1 MELRLYNS
9 LKFGLLGGLVAA
21 SERHDAAYQKAVEA
35 YGPESETGIKKW
47 ARDAIADWLA
57 RYNQLVSRP
66 VRLRYYQILALYFT
80 EAVLREVREQGVGK
94 GSELNGLRRNMLA
107 YWMATGSG
115 KTLLMHLNIL
125 QYIAH
130 IGGMQ
135 AFDELQI
142 ILTTPGVNLIDQH
155 RRELT
160 PLIDALNRQ
169 CANRIKLTVESTGSL
184 LNHEWG
190 YFNLPPSS
198 RVFRLVLVD
207 EGHIGL
213 AGGGKDAGAFKTL
226 RHDLAD
232 FPNAFLFEYS
242 ATYHGI
248 SDKHVAEY
256 GDQIVYDYNYYRFY
270 KDGYGKD
277 YAIQKV
283 AADDVARGEEA
294 WANFQT
300 AFETLAD
307 KLAVH
312 EALRLRSDGLGFVSA
327 FADKPLIAFMG
338 NTVEDKK
345 KEGKGDDDEVSD
357 IRKLLAYLA
366 KLSTAQRARLAS
378 VFNGDHVGH
387 LTLTRCAAVT
397 DEIYLSWGDG
407 AYWGIVNVGNGDR
420 FFNESEGHPELKNE
434 RGEPLVQLRK
444 AAIVERRYQFSD
456 IDLPASPINVLVG
469 SRKFAE
475 GWNCYRVSVIG
486 LINLGSSKGNK
497 IIQIFGRG
505 VRLKGLQGD
514 GKRRFIEHAA
524 DYEGLVLDN
533 TPDNQLRRLETL
545 NVFSL
550 KASYLEVFLKG
561 LEAEMPRWVVERRV
575 PVQAQNLKLG
585 KSTESFEQYA
595 AKLPIFKV
603 GRDDSEPRL
612 LATLSVASGVPKW
625 QWAYFRD
632 GTEESG
638 ELARFG
644 VSMDMRPNVNDAAH
658 NLAQDLRDAVAA
670 SEAGFLPMPEL
681 NSKLQALQRG
691 RRMQLLAQ
699 AGAQV
704 SALTVA
710 QLLGLVD
717 AVTYH
722 RRWDDLGWAA
732 REQLLQQA
740 MTEALAQLHN
750 KLVYDINKRRYR
762 FGEPLRQS
770 APGEPG
776 DFISH
781 YDLRIEFD
789 QDADQKNFER
799 TYPAP
804 ELPKQLPLD
813 LLESRHIYA
822 PLFQSSENKAVG
834 HPADKGFKFKALA
847 ISPDA
852 LNPGERKFVQDLHIF
867 LANPVNQGRLK
878 AFDFYL
884 MRNVESLRSVGVYL
898 DTETRAYY
906 PDFVLWAVSDK
917 KTHVLLVDPKG
928 QSGIKNWDSLD
939 AFNAKVKLAK
949 SQDLLDLANKLSTQ
963 AKKVLKVDSFILLR
977 KSSPL
982 GTAKGSS
989 YNLDDVQRLESLH
1002 ILHLNWAPSN
1012 AQGKVLDEDGDTLP
1026 PPPQERCYLER
1037 MFACAGMLST
1047 Y

>member
-47 ARDAIADWLA
+47 ARDAIADWLV

-80 EAVLREVREQGVGK
+80 EAVLREVREQGADRGV
-94 GSELNGLRRNMLA
+94 ELNGLRRNMLA

-125 QYIAH
+125 QYIDH

-142 ILTTPGVNLIDQH
+142 VLTTPGVNLIDQH

-184 LNHEWG
+184 LNHEQG

-226 RHDLAD
+226 RYDLAD

-283 AADDVARGEEA
+283 ASDDVAKGEEA
-294 WANFQT
+294 WTNFQL

-307 KLAVH
+307 KLSVH
-312 EALRLRSDGLGFVSA
+312 EALRLSDGGLGFVSA

-366 KLSTAQRARLAS
+366 KLSPAQRARLAR
-378 VFNGDHVGH
+378 VFNGDHVGP

-407 AYWGIVNVGNGDR
+407 AYWGIVNVGNGDK
-420 FFNESEGHPELKNE
+420 FFNDSENHPELLGTHKK
-434 RGEPLVQLRK
+434 PLVQLRK
-444 AAIVERRYQFSD
+444 AAIVERRFQFSD
-456 IDLPASPINVLVG
+456 IDLTGSSINVLVG

-505 VRLKGLQGD
+505 VRLRGLKGD
-514 GKRRFIEHAA
+514 GKRRAIEHLT
-524 DYEGLVLDN
+524 DYDALIKEDTAENG
-533 TPDNQLRRLETL
+533 LRRLETL

-550 KASYLEVFLKG
+550 KASYLETFLKG
-561 LEAEMPRWVVERRV
+561 LEQELPRWIVERRV
-575 PVQAQNLKLG
+575 AVEAQTLKLG
-585 KSTESFEQYA
+585 KTTESFAQYSK
-595 AKLPIFKV
+595 KLPIFKV

-612 LATLSVASGVPKW
+612 LATLNFKEGKPVW
-625 QWAYFRD
+625 HWAYFHAD
-632 GTEESG
+632 GEEIG
-638 ELARFG
+638 ELARINLR
-644 VSMDMRPNVNDAAH
+644 MDYRPDVADAAV
-658 NLAQDLRDAVAA
+658 NLAADLRQAVKQG
-670 SEAGFLPMPEL
+670 EAGFLPSADWRRRLDAHLKARKMQCLVQDGGTVRPMALGDLLGLVNEVFYSRAWAEL
-681 NSKLQALQRG
+681 SFALRE
-691 RRMQLLAQ
+691 QLLAQ
-699 AGAQV
+699 TLSDA
-704 SALTVA
+704 VA
-710 QLLGLVD
+710 QLHGKLI
-717 AVTYH
+717 Y
-722 RRWDDLGWAA
+722 DL
-732 REQLLQQA
+732 
-740 MTEALAQLHN
+740 
-750 KLVYDINKRRYR
+750 NKRRYR

-770 APGEPG
+770 AEGESG
-776 DFISH
+776 DFINH

-789 QDADQKNFER
+789 KEADKAKFEA
-799 TYPAP
+799 TYPSP
-804 ELPKQLPLD
+804 NLPTQLPLT
-813 LLESRHIYA
+813 LRESRHLYA
-822 PLFQSSENKAVG
+822 PLLKNAE
-834 HPADKGFKFKALA
+834 DKEVKLCFTFKTLS

-852 LNPGERKFVQDLHIF
+852 LNPGERKFVQDLHVF
-867 LANPVNQGRLK
+867 LSNPVNQGRLRK
-878 AFDFYL
+878 FDFYL

-898 DTETRAYY
+898 DSETRAYY

-928 QSGIKNWDSLD
+928 QSGIQNWESLKD
-939 AFNAKVKLAK
+939 PYNAKVALAT
-949 SQDLLDLANKLSTQ
+949 SPELLELARQLTSVSGK
-963 AKKVLKVDSFILLR
+963 AAKVDSFILLR
-977 KSSPL
+977 KTSPL
-982 GTAKGSS
+982 GRANGAH
-989 YNLDDVQRLESLH
+989 YDLAQVEDMQRRH
-1002 ILHLNWAPSN
+1002 VMHLNWAPAN
-1012 AQGKVLDEDGDTLP
+1012 EQGGRFDEEGNPVSQP
-1026 PPPQERCYLER
+1026 PDQRCYVER
-1037 MFACAGMLST
+1037 MLACAGLL
-1047 Y
+1047 

>member
-1 MELRLYNS
+1 MELRLYHH
-9 LKFGLLGGLVAA
+9 LKRELLGGLAAA
-21 SERHDAAYQKAVEA
+21 SERHDPAYQKAVEA
-35 YGPESETGIKKW
+35 YAAEAETGIRKW
-47 ARDAIADWLA
+47 AREAIADWLNH
-57 RYNQLVSRP
+57 YNRLMSRP

-80 EAVLREVREQGVGK
+80 EQVLREERAAGVG
-94 GSELNGLRRNMLA
+94 LNGVQRNKLA

-135 AFDELQI
+135 AFDELQV

-184 LNHEWG
+184 LNHERG

-213 AGGGKDAGAFKTL
+213 AGGGKEAGAFKQL
-226 RHDLAD
+226 RHNLAD

-248 SDKHVAEY
+248 NDKYVDEY
-256 GDQIVYDYNYYRFY
+256 GDQIVYDYNYYRFF

-277 YAIQKV
+277 YSLQKV
-283 AADDVARGEEA
+283 AADDIDRGQEA

-300 AFETLAD
+300 AFLTLAD

-312 EALRLRSDGLGFVSA
+312 DELRLKDDGLGFVNS

-345 KEGKGDDDEVSD
+345 KEGKGQDDEVSD

-366 KLSTAQRARLAS
+366 KLTPEQRRQLAP
-378 VFNGDHVGH
+378 VFNGDATDNLMGP

-407 AYWGIVNVGNGDR
+407 AYWGIVNVGNGDK
-420 FFNESEGHPELKNE
+420 FFNDSENHPELLDAHKK
-434 RGEPLVQLRK
+434 PLTQLRK
-444 AAIVERRYQFSD
+444 AVIVERRFQFSD
-456 IDLPASPINVLVG
+456 IDLPGSTINVLVG

-505 VRLKGLQGD
+505 VRLRGLKGD
-514 GKRRFIEHAA
+514 GKRRAIAHLA
-524 DYEGLVLDN
+524 DYDALVGEDTAEN
-533 TPDNQLRRLETL
+533 RLRRLETL

-550 KASYLEVFLKG
+550 KASYLETFLKG
-561 LEAEMPRWVVERRV
+561 LEQELPRWIVERRV
-575 PVQAQNLKLG
+575 VVEAQSLKLG
-585 KSTESFEQYA
+585 KAVESFEQYSK
-595 AKLPIFKV
+595 KLPIFKV

-612 LATLSVASGVPKW
+612 LATLSFKDGKPAW
-625 QWAYFRD
+625 HWAYFHTD
-632 GTEESG
+632 GEESG
-638 ELARFG
+638 ELARLNLR
-644 VSMDMRPNVNDAAH
+644 MDYRPDVADEAV
-658 NLAQDLRDAVAA
+658 NLAEELRQAVKQGMD
-670 SEAGFLPMPEL
+670 GFLPL
-681 NSKLQALQRG
+681 ADWRRRLDAHLQARKMQWRVEDGGTVRPLALGDLLGLVNEVLYSRPWAQLGFALRE
-691 RRMQLLAQ
+691 QLLAQ
-699 AGAQV
+699 TLSDA
-704 SALTVA
+704 VA
-710 QLLGLVD
+710 QLHGKLI
-717 AVTYH
+717 Y
-722 RRWDDLGWAA
+722 DL
-732 REQLLQQA
+732 
-740 MTEALAQLHN
+740 
-750 KLVYDINKRRYR
+750 NKRRYR

-770 APGEPG
+770 ADGEPG

-781 YDLRIEFD
+781 YDLRIEFEKE
-789 QDADQKNFER
+789 ADKAKFEAA
-799 TYPAP
+799 YPSP
-804 ELPKQLPLD
+804 GLPTQLPLTFQ
-813 LLESRHIYA
+813 EPRHLYA
-822 PLFQSSENKAVG
+822 PLLKNAE
-834 HPADKGFKFKALA
+834 DKEVKQGFTFKALS

-852 LNPGERKFVQDLHIF
+852 LNPGERKFVQDLHVF
-867 LANPVNQGRLK
+867 LGSPVNQGRLRK
-878 AFDFYL
+878 FDFYL

-898 DTETRAYY
+898 DSETRAYY

-928 QSGIKNWDSLD
+928 QSGIQNWESLKD
-939 AFNAKVKLAK
+939 PYNAKVALATSPDLVELAK
-949 SQDLLDLANKLSTQ
+949 RLASISGK
-963 AKKVLKVDSFILLR
+963 AAKVDSFIVLR
-977 KSSPL
+977 KTSPL
-982 GTAKGSS
+982 GRAKGAH
-989 YNLDDVQRLESLH
+989 YDLAQVEDMQRRHVMHLD
-1002 ILHLNWAPSN
+1002 WAP
-1012 AQGKVLDEDGDTLP
+1012 ADEHGRRFDEEGDAVSDP
-1026 PPPQERCYLER
+1026 PDQQCYVER
-1037 MFACAGMLST
+1037 MFACAGLL
-1047 Y
+1047 

>member
-9 LKFGLLGGLVAA
+9 LKLGLLGGLAPA

-35 YGPESETGIKKW
+35 YGPESETGMKKW
-47 ARDAIADWLA
+47 GRDAIADWLA
-57 RYNQLVSRP
+57 RYNLLVSRP

-80 EAVLREVREQGVGK
+80 EAVLREVREQGPGTSAGLK
-94 GSELNGLRRNMLA
+94 GMGRNMLA

-142 ILTTPGVNLIDQH
+142 VLTTPGVNLIDQH
-155 RRELT
+155 RRELS
-160 PLIDALNRQ
+160 PLVDALNRQ
-169 CANRIKLTVESTGSL
+169 CANRIQLTVASTGSL
-184 LNHEWG
+184 LNHERG

-213 AGGGKDAGAFKTL
+213 AGGGKEAGAFKTL
-226 RHDLAD
+226 RHNLAD

-277 YAIQKV
+277 YHLQKV
-283 AADDVARGEEA
+283 ASDGVAKGEEA
-294 WANFQT
+294 WTNFQA

-307 KLAVH
+307 KLTIH
-312 EALRLRSDGLGFVSA
+312 EELRLSDHGLGFVSA

-345 KEGKGDDDEVSD
+345 KEGKSDDDEVSD

-366 KLSTAQRARLAS
+366 KLTPVQRERLAP
-378 VFNGDHVGH
+378 VFNGDHTGR

-407 AYWGIVNVGNGDR
+407 AYWGIVNVGNGDK
-420 FFNESEGHPELKNE
+420 FFNESEGHPELKSE

-444 AAIVERRYQFSD
+444 APIVERRFQFGD

-505 VRLKGLQGD
+505 VRLKGLLAD
-514 GKRRFIEHAA
+514 GKRRFIAHVENH
-524 DYEGLVLDN
+524 DELVQDDTAEN
-533 TPDNQLRRLETL
+533 RLRRLETL

-550 KASYLEVFLKG
+550 KGTYLEVFLKG
-561 LEAEMPRWVVERRV
+561 LAQEMPRWVVERRV
-575 PVQAQNLKLG
+575 PVQAQSLKLG
-585 KSTESFEQYA
+585 KSSESFDQYA
-595 AKLPIFKV
+595 VKLPIFKV

-612 LATLSVASGVPKW
+612 LATLTLLNGAPKW
-625 QWAYFRD
+625 QWAYFH
-632 GTEESG
+632 GSKEESG
-638 ELARFG
+638 ELARLDLG
-644 VSMDMRPNVNDAAH
+644 LDARPDMADTPH
-658 NLAQDLRDAVAA
+658 NLAQFLRDAVSLGAA
-670 SEAGFLPMPEL
+670 SFLPLTEL
-681 NSKLQALQRG
+681 ERRLQALQRA
-691 RRMQLLAQ
+691 RCLQLLVQ
-699 AGAQV
+699 DG
-704 SALTVA
+704 SAVRPVGL
-710 QLLGLVD
+710 LDILGLVNE
-717 AVTYH
+717 VIYH
-722 RRWDDLGWAA
+722 RAWADMGFA
-732 REQLLQQA
+732 VREQLLSQTLSDA
-740 MTEALAQLHN
+740 IKQLHN
-750 KLVYDINKRRYR
+750 RLIYDLNKRRYR
-762 FGEPLRQS
+762 MGEPLRQS
-770 APGEPG
+770 VPGEPG
-776 DFISH
+776 DFVSH
-781 YDLRIEFD
+781 YDLRLEFD
-789 QDADQKNFER
+789 LQAQQHDFEYQ
-799 TYPAP
+799 YPAP
-804 ELPKQLPLD
+804 QLPTQLTLD

-822 PLFQSSENKAVG
+822 PLFQSAENKDV
-834 HPADKGFKFKALA
+834 KQGFKFKTLS

-852 LNPGERKFVQDLHIF
+852 LNPGERKFVQDLHTF
-867 LANPVNQGRLK
+867 LANPVNRGRLR

-906 PDFVLWAVSDK
+906 PDFVLWAVSTK

-928 QSGIKNWDSLD
+928 QSGIQDWNSLKT
-939 AFNAKVKLAK
+939 FNAKVDLAK
-949 SQDLLDLANKLSTQ
+949 STDLLELANKLG
-963 AKKVLKVDSFILLR
+963 AHAGKNFKVDSFILLR

-982 GTAKGSS
+982 GRANGAHYDEK
-989 YNLDDVQRLESLH
+989 LVEAMQAQH
-1002 ILHLNWAPSN
+1002 VLHLDWAPADEN
-1012 AQGKVLDEDGDTLP
+1012 ARRVDEEGVSVP
-1026 PPPQERCYLER
+1026 MPPQQLCYVER
-1037 MFACAGMLST
+1037 MFGCADLLNT
-1047 Y
+1047 RI